1 MNTCI
6 IILSVLIRYNK
17 KSHDFF
23 TENTLIILVL
33 YSIDIYAN
41 KHNILNNRKLCSK
54 IKSQKTTGNSIQTKK
69 KRRRRKKTK
78 KLSFLLLF
86 FFLSFFFSSLLF
98 SLRLL
103 TTNSPLYKHSI
114 KPVSVVSC

>member
-6 IILSVLIRYNK
+6 ILSVLRYNK
-17 KSHDFF
+17 KSHDF

-54 IKSQKTTGNSIQTKK
+54 IKSQKTTGNIIAFKL
-69 KRRRRKKTK
+69 RKKEEEEK
-78 KLSFLLLF
+78 KQK
-86 FFLSFFFSSLLF
+86 
-98 SLRLL
+98 
-103 TTNSPLYKHSI
+103 N
-114 KPVSVVSC
+114 

>member
-69 KRRRRKKTK
+69 KNKKIEFSS
-78 KLSFLLLF
+78 LFFSFFLLF
-86 FFLSFFFSSLLF
+86 F
-98 SLRLL
+98 
-103 TTNSPLYKHSI
+103 SPLLS
-114 KPVSVVSC
+114 PTVDD

>member
-6 IILSVLIRYNK
+6 IILSVLRYNK

-78 KLSFLLLF
+78 KLSFLLF

-98 SLRLL
+98 SLLRLLL
-103 TTNSPLYKHSI
+103 TTNRIVLYI
-114 KPVSVVSC
+114 